1 MQLTDFL
8 VARGITKNFGGVQA
22 LRDVTVTLTRGAIHG
37 LVGENGAGKST
48 LGKIIAGFFPPDGG
62 AIVID
67 GQEVRFRSTRDAL
80 LQGRI
85 TIVGQERAVIPQLSV
100 LENVFLGREEG
111 AAGMLRSGSLSAR
124 YTELITRTGFSLP
137 ADARVGGLRVSEQL
151 QVEIL
156 RALVRDAR
164 LIIMDEVTA
173 ALTADEASRLFDV
186 VRSLKEEGRAVLY
199 ITHFLEEVIAL
210 SDVITVLRDGS
221 LVRTGPASAETP
233 RSLVAS
239 MVGRTIE
246 LSFPQKHVPP
256 TEAPIL
262 LSVRGLHQK
271 NVNDVSFDVRAGEIV
286 GLAGLIGSGRSEV
299 ASAVFG
305 VDRRLAGTV
314 TVEGRE
320 VEIRRPRDAIN
331 AGIALL
337 PESRK
342 EQGLLMRQSITQNV
356 SLVHLREFA
365 AATFVR
371 PKQERAAVERIIA
384 TVDVRAPGV
393 NTTVEDL
400 SGGNQ
405 QKVLFAK
412 WLFRPPRVLIADEP
426 TRGVDV
432 GAKHAIYELIA
443 RLAEEG
449 MGVLLIS
456 SELEEVL
463 GLAHRIL
470 VMRLGRIV
478 AEFDGETA
486 TDDLVMRAAFAAD
499 QYDARHDG
507 DAPVGAASIS

>member
-1 MQLTDFL
+1 MSDLL
-8 VARGITKNFGGVQA
+8 VARGITKHFGGVQA
-22 LRDVTVTLTRGAIHG
+22 LRDVTVTFKRGEIHG

-48 LGKIIAGFFPPDGG
+48 LGKIMAGFFPPDAG
-62 AIVID
+62 AISID

-111 AAGMLRSGSLSAR
+111 TAGMLRSGSLSAR
-124 YTELITRTGFSLP
+124 YADLIRRTGFSLS

-156 RALVRDAR
+156 RALVRDAQ

-173 ALTADEASRLFDV
+173 ALTVDEASRLFDV
-186 VRSLKEEGRAVLY
+186 VRSLKAEGRAVLY
-199 ITHFLEEVIAL
+199 ITHFLKEVIDL
-210 SDVITVLRDGS
+210 SDVISVLRDGS
-221 LVRTGPASAETP
+221 LVGTGPASVETP
-233 RSLVAS
+233 TSLVAS
-239 MVGRTIE
+239 MVGRTVE
-246 LSFPQKHVPP
+246 LSFPEKRFPP
-256 TEAPIL
+256 ADAPVL
-262 LSVRGLHQK
+262 LSVRGLYQK
-271 NVNDVSFDVRAGEIV
+271 NVVDVSLDVRAGEIV

-299 ASAVFG
+299 ARAVFG
-305 VDRRLAGTV
+305 ADRRSAGMV
-314 TVEGRE
+314 TVDGRE
-320 VEIRRPRDAIN
+320 VEIRRPREAIN

-371 PKQERAAVERIIA
+371 PKHERAAVEHSIQN
-384 TVDVRAPGV
+384 VDVRAPGV
-393 NTTVEDL
+393 ATLVENL

-443 RLAEEG
+443 RLAGEG

-478 AEFDGETA
+478 AEFDGESA
-486 TDDLVMRAAFAAD
+486 TDDLIMRAAFAAD
-499 QYDARHDG
+499 QEGARHDD
-507 DAPVGAASIS
+507 DAAMGVGSIS

>member
-1 MQLTDFL
+1 MTDLL
-8 VARGITKNFGGVQA
+8 VARGITKHFGGVQA

-37 LVGENGAGKST
+37 VVGENGAGKST
-48 LGKIIAGFFPPDGG
+48 LGKIIAGFFPPDAG

-67 GQEVRFRSTRDAL
+67 GQEVRFRSARDAL

-124 YTELITRTGFSLP
+124 YADLIGRTGFSLP

-156 RALVRDAR
+156 RALVRDAQ
-164 LIIMDEVTA
+164 LIIMDEVTS

-210 SDVITVLRDGS
+210 SDVISVLRDGS

-233 RSLVAS
+233 GSLVAS
-239 MVGRTIE
+239 MVGRTME
-246 LSFPQKHVPP
+246 LSFPEKHLPP
-256 TEAPIL
+256 TDATVL
-262 LSVRGLHQK
+262 LSVRGLYQK
-271 NVNDVSFDVRAGEIV
+271 NVIDVSFDVRAGEIV

-299 ASAVFG
+299 ARAVFG
-305 VDRRLAGTV
+305 ADRRSAGTV
-314 TVEGRE
+314 IVEGRE
-320 VEIRRPRDAIN
+320 VEIRRPREAIN

-356 SLVHLREFA
+356 SLVHLREFVT
-365 AATFVR
+365 ATFVR
-371 PKQERAAVERIIA
+371 PRQERAAVERIIE

-393 NTTVEDL
+393 HTLVEDL

-499 QYDARHDG
+499 QDEARHDG
-507 DAPVGAASIS
+507 DAAVGAA

>member
-1 MQLTDFL
+1 MTDLL
-8 VARGITKNFGGVQA
+8 VARGVTKHFGGVQA
-22 LRDVTVTLTRGAIHG
+22 LREVTVTVARGSVHG

-48 LGKIIAGFFPPDGG
+48 LGKIVAGILPPDEG
-62 AIVID
+62 AIFVD
-67 GQEVRFRSTRDAL
+67 GEEMRFRSTRDAL
-80 LQGRI
+80 LRGRI
-85 TIVGQERAVIPQLSV
+85 TIVGQERAVIPRLTV

-111 AAGMLRSGSLSAR
+111 SGGMLRSGSLLAR
-124 YTELITRTGFSLP
+124 YADLIERTGFSLP
-137 ADARVGGLRVSEQL
+137 ADVRVGGLRVSEQL

-156 RALVRDAR
+156 RALVRDAQ

-173 ALTADEASRLFDV
+173 ALTSDEASRLFEV
-186 VRSLKEEGRAVLY
+186 VRSLKAEGRGVLY
-199 ITHFLEEVIAL
+199 ISHLLGEVITL
-210 SDVITVLRDGS
+210 SDVITVLRDGA
-221 LVRTGPASAETP
+221 LVRTGPASDETP
-233 RSLVAS
+233 ASLVAA
-239 MVGRTIE
+239 MVGRTVE
-246 LSFPQKHVPP
+246 LSFPDKRFPP
-256 TEAPIL
+256 ADAPVL
-262 LSVRGLHQK
+262 LSVRNLQQR
-271 NVNDVSFDVRAGEIV
+271 NVEGVSLDVRAGEIV

-299 ASAVFG
+299 ARAVFG
-305 VDRRLAGTV
+305 VDRRSSGTV
-314 TVEGRE
+314 AVDGTD

-342 EQGLLMRQSITQNV
+342 EEGLLMRQSITHNV
-356 SLVHLREFA
+356 SLVHLREFV
-365 AATFVR
+365 TGTLVR
-371 PKQERAAVERIIA
+371 PRREKQAVERTI
-384 TVDVRAPGV
+384 TTLDVKAPGV
-393 NTTVEDL
+393 NSLVENL

-443 RLAEEG
+443 RLADEG

-456 SELEEVL
+456 SELEEIL

-478 AEFDGETA
+478 AEFDGRTA

-499 QYDARHDG
+499 EDDTRHDN
-507 DAPVGAASIS
+507 DTAVRSASVS